1 MSEFTQPPGVCS
13 SAIEAKIALTLS
25 MQAGFK
31 GGAAER
37 WSKIL
42 YAAIEPLIDGET
54 PLNVPKPAH
63 GEGLGAGQSDP
74 SVRLEAVVAFSKFL
88 LSKGDSESMPN
99 SFALEEM
106 VNSWNAAHNHN
117 AALPEPALAAQG
129 EAD

>member
-1 MSEFTQPPGVCS
+1 MSEFPQPLGECP
-13 SAIEAKIALTLS
+13 SAIESKIAQTLS

-42 YAAIEPLIDGET
+42 YSAIAPLIDGET
-54 PLNVPKPAH
+54 PFDEPNPAR
-63 GEGLGAGQSDP
+63 GQGLAAGHSDP

-99 SFALEEM
+99 PFALEEM
-106 VNSWNAAHNHN
+106 VNSWNAAYNNN
-117 AALPEPALAAQG
+117 AALPEPEPAAQG
-129 EAD
+129 EDD